1 MTGEVD
7 QNYTIM
13 LAAALLFVLLA
24 AAVLLIAQGSR
35 SRRERA
41 RMLAQLRRDGEA
53 QAERVERLSRAVSE
67 SARQMAGMSGALE
80 ARMDAL
86 TRTNDEKL
94 AEMRRTVGEKLDS
107 RLSESFRVVNG
118 QLADVHRGLG
128 EMRELADNV
137 TDLKKVLGNVKT
149 RGVWGEVLLGNV
161 LSQMFSPE
169 QYIENAQIPAGSA
182 TRVEFALKLPARD
195 REAVLLPIDSKF
207 PQEDYLRLAEAE
219 ASDDTA
225 ARERCAKQLERAVM
239 EQAKLI
245 SDKYI
250 QPPQTV
256 DFAVMFLPSE
266 GLYAAVARIGGLI
279 ERMQGKYRVLISG
292 PSTLCALLTSL
303 QMGFRSYELEKRSGE
318 ALALFDELRGEFV
331 HFQEGI
337 ARLRQRLGQAEAEL
351 DNLEN
356 RVRKIS
362 KKLM

>member
-1 MTGEVD
+1 M
-7 QNYTIM
+7 I
-13 LAAALLFVLLA
+13 AAALLFVLLA

-219 ASDDTA
+219 ASDDTGG
-225 ARERCAKQLERAVM
+225 ARTMCKTARARG
-239 EQAKLI
+239 
-245 SDKYI
+245 DG
-250 QPPQTV
+250 T
-256 DFAVMFLPSE
+256 
-266 GLYAAVARIGGLI
+266 
-279 ERMQGKYRVLISG
+279 
-292 PSTLCALLTSL
+292 
-303 QMGFRSYELEKRSGE
+303 GE
-318 ALALFDELRGEFV
+318 ADFRQIHSAAADGGFCRNVPAVGGAVRGSSAHRRADRAHAGQIPRADLRPINAVRAAHEPANGLSQLRAGKAQRRSTGAL
-331 HFQEGI
+331 
-337 ARLRQRLGQAEAEL
+337 
-351 DNLEN
+351 
-356 RVRKIS
+356 
-362 KKLM
+362 